1 MTYSLTDDQLR
12 QLANVCQQE
21 QGTAKGA
28 AAEASLMANRFEL
41 YGSAYG
47 TGETGLLSYVRDS
60 GWFANAGSVMDNGP
74 SNGALNDDILN
85 AVKNVLVGGKRTLP
99 AYVDEHDLFS
109 DISSATTNGTAIDVS
124 DRSAYKMHETTITN
138 VYGATYKFY
147 SFPDSNADPFGYTSD
162 ANREKFEMFVMT
174 LIQEN

>member
-85 AVKNVLVGGKRTLP
+85 AVKNVLVGGKTN
-99 AYVDEHDLFS
+99 
-109 DISSATTNGTAIDVS
+109 SASIC
-124 DRSAYKMHETTITN
+124 R
-138 VYGATYKFY
+138 
-147 SFPDSNADPFGYTSD
+147 
-162 ANREKFEMFVMT
+162 
-174 LIQEN
+174 